1 MGQQITGLLNPL
13 FALIF
18 SISFFGFWL
27 VQKDKTHILGI
38 SAGYLAFAC
47 GIFISNIAIT
57 TQSAWHVLG
66 THFFYS
72 IACFLLVWSVSKRAG
87 HEADKLLSIAVLVGV
102 APILVWIHSISG
114 LANMRIILA
123 NAAYAVILFMGAVK
137 LRHNRNSHPLEYM
150 LFVVFAL
157 MALQFLVRPFTV
169 LAFEGELL
177 NSEYLNSAYYSSLNV
192 ILSLVTLLLAIS
204 MIAVFGLDYVR
215 ENSGTRN
222 IGGAKKNG
230 VSDEEKIA
238 RLKNIMETKIYREHD
253 LNIGM
258 LADKSGIHE
267 YQLRMLI
274 NQSLGYRN
282 FREFLNSY
290 RLEQVQSAL
299 SDPVFDSETIT
310 TIAFDSGFNSIP
322 SFNRVF
328 KAQFGVAPTEYRDRQ
343 IATRHSS

>member
-27 VQKDKTHILGI
+27 VQKDKTHVLGI
-38 SAGYLAFAC
+38 SVGYLAFAC

-72 IACFLLVWSVSKRAG
+72 IACFLLVWSVCKRAG
-87 HEADKLLSIAVLVGV
+87 YEADKLLSVTVLAGV
-102 APILVWIHSISG
+102 APILIWIHSISG
-114 LANMRIILA
+114 LANMRIIVA
-123 NAAYAVILFMGAVK
+123 NAAYALILFMGAAR
-137 LRHNRNSHPLEYM
+137 LWQNRHRHPLEYW

-157 MALQFLVRPFTV
+157 MAVQFLVRPFAV

-177 NSEYLNSAYYSSLNV
+177 NSEYRNSIYYSSLNV
-192 ILSLVTLLLAIS
+192 VLSLVTLLLAIS
-204 MIAVFGLDYVR
+204 MIAVFGMDYVR
-215 ENSGTRN
+215 DNSPTHHKANAR
-222 IGGAKKNG
+222 KNEA
-230 VSDEEKIA
+230 SDEEKIVK
-238 RLKNIMETKIYREHD
+238 LKNIMETNIHRDHD
-253 LNIGM
+253 LNIST
-258 LADKSGIHE
+258 LADRSGIHE
-267 YQLRMLI
+267 YQLRALI
-274 NQSLGYRN
+274 NQSMGYRN

-290 RLEQVQSAL
+290 RLEEVQSAL
-299 SDPVFDSETIT
+299 SDPVFDAAPIT

-343 IATRHSS
+343 IAMRQTT

>member
-1 MGQQITGLLNPL
+1 MNPL

-27 VQKDKTHILGI
+27 VQKDKTHVLGV
-38 SAGYLAFAC
+38 SAAYLAFAC

-66 THFFYS
+66 THVFYS
-72 IACFLLVWSVSKRAG
+72 MACFALVWSVCKRAG
-87 HEADKLLSIAVLVGV
+87 QEVDKLFSIAVLAGV
-102 APILVWIHSISG
+102 APILIWIHSISG

-123 NAAYAVILFMGAVK
+123 NAAYAVILFMGAAR
-137 LRHNRNSHPLEYM
+137 LWHSRHHHPLEYL
-150 LFVVFAL
+150 LFIVFGL

-177 NSEYLNSAYYSSLNV
+177 NSDYRNSIYYLSLNV
-192 ILSLVTLLLAIS
+192 ILALAALLLAIS
-204 MIAVFGLDYVR
+204 MIAVFGMDYVR
-215 ENSGTRN
+215 ENSRTPNKAGT
-222 IGGAKKNG
+222 KKTE

-238 RLKNIMETKIYREHD
+238 RLKSIMETNIHREHD
-253 LNIGM
+253 LDVST

-267 YQLRMLI
+267 YQLRSLI
-274 NQSLGYRN
+274 NQSMGYRN

-290 RLEQVQSAL
+290 RLKEVQSAL
-299 SDPVFDSETIT
+299 SDPMFDAAPIT

-328 KAQFGVAPTEYRDRQ
+328 KAEFGVAPTEYRDRQ
-343 IATRHSS
+343 IATRQTA